1 MRNRTKSAGGR
12 RWVLVGAV
20 LVVAAALAGC
30 TTGDDTP
37 VPTAGPTDPTAGL
50 VSVGDGEAVVEFT
63 APGLLSYAG
72 DVRVAVQPLT
82 VEGRT
87 MELRVT
93 LTPLGGDDEG
103 DDGRIS
109 IYDMVDGSPV
119 LSDIE
124 RLTQYKVIG
133 LPNDTMETD
142 PVAAKTVVDEPVL
155 YQAWFPA
162 PGEDVEVL
170 DLVLHPSWPTVT
182 DVPVTRR

>member
-1 MRNRTKSAGGR
+1 M
-12 RWVLVGAV
+12 LVGAA
-20 LVVAAALAGC
+20 LVAAVALAGC
-30 TTGDDTP
+30 TGDDAP
-37 VPTAGPTDPTAGL
+37 APTAGPTGSTAGL

-63 APGLLSYAG
+63 APGTYSYGG

-93 LTPLGGDDEG
+93 LTPLGGDDEA
-103 DDGRIS
+103 DDDRIS
-109 IYDMVDGSPV
+109 VFAMLDGSPV

-133 LPNDTMETD
+133 IPNDTMETD
-142 PVAAKTVVDEPVL
+142 PVAAQTVVDQPVL

-162 PGEDVEVL
+162 PDEDVDVL

-182 DVPVTRR
+182 DLPVTRG